1 MRFKEPSV
9 VHAGVVSV
17 HPARLG
23 LVVTLLSPALCA
35 LLPRPPAAGA
45 RPGRFARMVDKV
57 RDGYAG
63 LVGRMI
69 RRSGVSMLVF
79 AVIAGGAAS
88 NRALLIPILAHWD
101 ERTAPEL
108 RWYVILREI
117 NRRLATLIEAEAF
130 AFPPPPII
138 GVGTSGGIEA
148 QLQDFGGRSPEE
160 LAAALRALVFH
171 ANQDPALA
179 NVFSTYA
186 ADVPQLFLD
195 VDRDKA
201 EALGVPVAEIFS
213 VLQASLGSSYVNDFN
228 LFGKVYRVILQAEAR
243 YRNTVE
249 DIGRLHVRNAA
260 GDMIPLRALVADV
273 ETVLG
278 PLAVSRYDQAPSAAL
293 SGSNGEGFSTG
304 EAIRALRA
312 VAGRVLP
319 EGYAIEWTGTSRQE
333 LEAGG
338 LVVVVFALA
347 LVFAYLFLVA
357 QYESWSTPVSVVL
370 SVVVAVFGALA
381 PLVLLPFLD
390 NNLYAQI
397 GMVMLIGLAS
407 KNALLIVE
415 FAKVRRDAGAPAA
428 EAAVEAA
435 RLRFRAVMMT
445 ALSFLLGVLPLVFAS
460 GAGAANR
467 TSLGFVVFGGMVAA
481 TVVGVVFIPVL
492 YYVVERAAGRRGAR
506 DAPPAAGTADP
517 A

>member
-1 MRFKEPSV
+1 M
-9 VHAGVVSV
+9 
-17 HPARLG
+17 
-23 LVVTLLSPALCA
+23 
-35 LLPRPPAAGA
+35 
-45 RPGRFARMVDKV
+45 
-57 RDGYAG
+57 
-63 LVGRMI
+63 
-69 RRSGVSMLVF
+69 
-79 AVIAGGAAS
+79 
-88 NRALLIPILAHWD
+88 
-101 ERTAPEL
+101 
-108 RWYVILREI
+108 
-117 NRRLATLIEAEAF
+117 
-130 AFPPPPII
+130 
-138 GVGTSGGIEA
+138 
-148 QLQDFGGRSPEE
+148 
-160 LAAALRALVFH
+160 FH

-179 NVFSTYA
+179 NVFSTCA
-186 ADVPQLFLD
+186 ANVPQLFLD

-213 VLQASLGSSYVNDFN
+213 VLQASLGSSCVNDFN

-370 SVVVAVFGALA
+370 SVVVAVFGALV
-381 PLVLLPFLD
+381 PLVMLPFLD
-390 NNLYAQI
+390 DNLYAQI

-407 KNALLIVE
+407 KNAILIVE
-415 FAKVRRDAGAPAA
+415 FAKVRRDAGAPVA

-460 GAGAANR
+460 GAGAAGR
-467 TSLGFVVFGGMVAA
+467 TSIGFVVLSGMVAA

-492 YYVVERAAGRRGAR
+492 YYVVERVAAGRRGVR
-506 DAPPAAGTADP
+506 EAPPAAVTADP

>member
-1 MRFKEPSV
+1 M
-9 VHAGVVSV
+9 
-17 HPARLG
+17 
-23 LVVTLLSPALCA
+23 
-35 LLPRPPAAGA
+35 
-45 RPGRFARMVDKV
+45 
-57 RDGYAG
+57 
-63 LVGRMI
+63 
-69 RRSGVSMLVF
+69 
-79 AVIAGGAAS
+79 
-88 NRALLIPILAHWD
+88 
-101 ERTAPEL
+101 
-108 RWYVILREI
+108 
-117 NRRLATLIEAEAF
+117 
-130 AFPPPPII
+130 
-138 GVGTSGGIEA
+138 GTSGGIEA

-171 ANQDPALA
+171 ANQAPALA

-319 EGYAIEWTGTSRQE
+319 EGYALEWTGTSR
-333 LEAGG
+333 
-338 LVVVVFALA
+338 
-347 LVFAYLFLVA
+347 
-357 QYESWSTPVSVVL
+357 
-370 SVVVAVFGALA
+370 
-381 PLVLLPFLD
+381 
-390 NNLYAQI
+390 
-397 GMVMLIGLAS
+397 
-407 KNALLIVE
+407 
-415 FAKVRRDAGAPAA
+415 
-428 EAAVEAA
+428 
-435 RLRFRAVMMT
+435 
-445 ALSFLLGVLPLVFAS
+445 
-460 GAGAANR
+460 
-467 TSLGFVVFGGMVAA
+467 
-481 TVVGVVFIPVL
+481 
-492 YYVVERAAGRRGAR
+492 
-506 DAPPAAGTADP
+506 
-517 A
+517 